1 MTWTR
6 RDLLKSAAAVSVFG
20 LSGCGSDG
28 VNLSTPEDSGAS
40 PTPVSTPQDATGTE
54 TPTPSPET
62 ETPAETET
70 PTETPTPAT
79 PLQRDTETAFDEIE
93 WFVAEYSVVVHRS
106 LSIAGRIQDTLVKLR
121 RSPALSESD
130 LQRIEDATEGYY
142 DFLYDEIAPHFPT
155 ERVDDIVRQS
165 RDKVST
171 IRRFSERGDLDR
183 AEREVSGLAAFYSRL
198 STKSIFTRKFPN
210 FPVGSPLLDYLTAET
225 YSTETPLLFVVSYPA
240 EGYTTTVRA
249 DESWDIRSR
258 LASSITDRDLQSYF
272 ERETTLFSGVDT
284 DTGRTGRIFLNVHL
298 NSGEVRHSPVYV
310 QQFESARSAEDAHQS
325 LVDSS
330 VFVEGTE
337 DIGRTTWEHA
347 FYYQEIPVDYP
358 RNGYVVY
365 DTDGNVVYDEDGD
378 IRRDTARL
386 TIYDV
391 GADREPD
398 EQGDIVYAYLTRI
411 GRYLI
416 AASPSL
422 TAWEEQPDGVT
433 DPLEQTWLFG

>member
-20 LSGCGSDG
+20 LSGCGSNG

-40 PTPVSTPQDATGTE
+40 PTPASTPPEATTE

-79 PLQRDTETAFDEIE
+79 PLQRNTEAAFDEIE
-93 WFVAEYSVVVHRS
+93 WFATEYPVAVHRS
-106 LSIAGRIQDTLVKLR
+106 LGIAGRIEDTLVKLR
-121 RSPALSESD
+121 RSPTLSESD
-130 LQRIEDATEGYY
+130 LERIEDATQGYY

-155 ERVDDIVRQS
+155 ERVDSIVRQS
-165 RDKVST
+165 RERVST
-171 IRRFSERGDLDR
+171 IRRFSDRGDLDR
-183 AEREVSGLAAFYSRL
+183 AEREVSGLATFYSRL
-198 STKSIFTRKFPN
+198 STKSIFTRKFPD
-210 FPVGSPLLDYLTAET
+210 FPAGPPLLDYLTAES
-225 YSTETPLLFVVSYPA
+225 YSTETPLVFVVSHPE

-249 DESWDIRSR
+249 DESWEIRSR
-258 LASSITDRDLQSYF
+258 LASSITDRDLESYF
-272 ERETTLFSGVDT
+272 ERETTLFNGVDT

-298 NSGEVRHSPVYV
+298 NSGGVNHNPIYV
-310 QQFESARSAEDAHQS
+310 QRFESAQSAETAHES

-337 DIGRTTWEHA
+337 DFGRTTWEQA

-378 IRRDTARL
+378 IRRDTDRTRTYNA
-386 TIYDV
+386 
-391 GADREPD
+391 GGDREPD
-398 EQGDIVYAYLTRI
+398 EQGDIIYTYLTRI
-411 GRYLI
+411 GSYLI

-422 TAWEEQPDGVT
+422 TAWEEQSDGAT
-433 DPLEQTWLFG
+433 DPLERTWLFE